1 MIRGALIGTGIALL
15 CFLPPLLH
23 FLLGPFAPLIGGF
36 IGGSNAVKRTPG
48 PLVPLGVGLLIGAF
62 LAVISAIVGIPIVVI
77 MRSVID
83 QPSAS
88 IFLLT
93 AIPLI
98 AMLWGSLLGIAG
110 AYLGAVLRGQPSR
123 QE

>member
-1 MIRGALIGTGIALL
+1 MIRGALIGTGVALL

-23 FLLGPFAPLIGGF
+23 FLFGPFAPLIGGF
-36 IGGSNAVKRTPG
+36 IGGSNAVRRTPG

-62 LAVISAIVGIPIVVI
+62 LAIISAIVGIPIVVI
-77 MRSVID
+77 MRSIID

-88 IFLLT
+88 VLFLAL
-93 AIPLI
+93 IPLT

-110 AYLGAVLRGQPSR
+110 AYLGASLRGQPSP
-123 QE
+123 QK